1 MTSRIYL
8 ITLKDAPTVPKP
20 VKGGYLVEAN
30 SPAQA
35 LRAITIGSLDCEAAN
50 GKAVAGMMEAGA
62 EIIYAVAPEVVAQ
75 AQVPGTEN
83 MGQEAE
89 QVFAGSQPMPEAETS
104 EIDREFAE
112 VAARHFR

>member
-35 LRAITIGSLDCEAAN
+35 LRAITEGSLDCEAAN
-50 GKAVAGMMEAGA
+50 GLAVAGMMEAGA
-62 EIIYAVAPEVVAQ
+62 KIINAVA
-75 AQVPGTEN
+75 
-83 MGQEAE
+83 AE
-89 QVFAGSQPMPEAETS
+89 QLPLPHELKTADEQIFSGSTPMPTDDKTDTS

>member
-35 LRAITIGSLDCEAAN
+35 LRAITEGSLDCEAAN
-50 GKAVAGMMEAGA
+50 GLAVAGMMKAGA
-62 EIIYAVAPEVVAQ
+62 EIINAVAAEQLPLPLPQ
-75 AQVPGTEN
+75 A
-83 MGQEAE
+83 ADE
-89 QVFAGSQPMPEAETS
+89 QVFAGSKPLPEAETPV
-104 EIDREFAE
+104 IDHEFDE
-112 VAARHFR
+112 VARKFR